1 MSRRLTYGILQQG
14 SNLNQIDT
22 EAWYG
27 VTINEANSSPNLTRI
42 SGTGKMS
49 LHASLPVQSLM
60 KACLLNDD
68 GTVNY
73 YLDPTDWT
81 KKVGGA
87 SSNLD
92 GADGQVM
99 IEVNE
104 YYRSVENPSAGVYNH
119 KISTVAIP
127 GWQKVDKFYFSAYE
141 PTVQRSVNK
150 LASVVNTSTDYR
162 GGNNT
167 SAWDAAANSLLGK
180 PATSISKT
188 NFRTYAR
195 NRAAGKKWNIS
206 PWRQAML
213 IYELMFIEYA
223 TLNSQKAV
231 NASLTVDGY
240 KQGGL
245 GNGVT
250 TANSTEWNNFNSY
263 NPFINC
269 GASNSIASG
278 SGEVSVTITNFGG
291 VGVNRT
297 FSVPRYRGIENPFGH
312 IWEWCDGASVFHE
325 GAGGVSKFYT
335 CDTPANFTDNTDAN
349 YDYRGNLPVANTYV
363 KTVTHD
369 DKGVIIPLAGG
380 TGSGSSTYF
389 CDYYYTPGLI
399 NAWRAC
405 LRGGSATNAADAG
418 FVALLTSHTA
428 SITSTT
434 IGSRLCYIP

>member
-180 PATSISKT
+180 PATSISC
-188 NFRTYAR
+188 RP
-195 NRAAGKKWNIS
+195 GVMS
-206 PWRQAML
+206 P
-213 IYELMFIEYA
+213 
-223 TLNSQKAV
+223 
-231 NASLTVDGY
+231 
-240 KQGGL
+240 
-245 GNGVT
+245 
-250 TANSTEWNNFNSY
+250 TA
-263 NPFINC
+263 
-269 GASNSIASG
+269 
-278 SGEVSVTITNFGG
+278 
-291 VGVNRT
+291 
-297 FSVPRYRGIENPFGH
+297 
-312 IWEWCDGASVFHE
+312 
-325 GAGGVSKFYT
+325 
-335 CDTPANFTDNTDAN
+335 
-349 YDYRGNLPVANTYV
+349 
-363 KTVTHD
+363 
-369 DKGVIIPLAGG
+369 
-380 TGSGSSTYF
+380 
-389 CDYYYTPGLI
+389 
-399 NAWRAC
+399 
-405 LRGGSATNAADAG
+405 
-418 FVALLTSHTA
+418 
-428 SITSTT
+428 
-434 IGSRLCYIP
+434 